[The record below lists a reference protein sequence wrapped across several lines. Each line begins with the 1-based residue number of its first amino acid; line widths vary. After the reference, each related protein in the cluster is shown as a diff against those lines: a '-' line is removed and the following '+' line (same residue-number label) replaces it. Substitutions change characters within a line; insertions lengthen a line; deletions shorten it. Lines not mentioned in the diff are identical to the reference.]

1 MNLENLYGNQESL
14 MKVFEQAIQQNEP
27 IEVFFRLASIYETS
41 QKLDVSPL
49 CMCVGVH
56 ASLH

>member
-27 IEVFFRLASIYETS
+27 IEVFCRLASIYES
-41 QKLDVSPL
+41 SRKLNVSSV
-49 CMCVGVH
+49 CNSVH
-56 ASLH
+56 AS